1 MFKNIVIAID
11 GPAASGKSTTAKR
24 IAEKLDLLFID
35 TGAMYRAATLLSL
48 EAKCDLN
55 NEENIISAVHSK
67 NISQKNIEGMT
78 LTFAGDRDV
87 SEAIRTR
94 EVTNNV
100 SKVAA
105 YKSVRAILVEK
116 QQEMGGRGNVILDG
130 RDIGTVVFPNADLKI
145 FMIATAEERAK
156 RRLKEFEE
164 KGEKVEL
171 SKLIEEINERDRQ
184 DAEREASPLKKADD
198 AVEVDTSKLTI
209 DEQVE
214 LIINLTKKIY

>member
-1 MFKNIVIAID
+1 MTKNIVIAID

-24 IAEKLDLLFID
+24 IAEKLNLLFID

-48 EAKCDLN
+48 EAKSDLL
-55 NEENIISAVHSK
+55 NEESVFSAVNAK
-67 NISQKNIEGMT
+67 NISQKSIDGTT
-78 LTFAGDRDV
+78 LTYVDDRDV
-87 SEAIRTR
+87 SDDIRTR

-100 SKVAA
+100 SKVAS
-105 YKSVRAILVEK
+105 YKSVREILVEK
-116 QQEMGGRGNVILDG
+116 QQDMGSRGNVILDG

-156 RRLKEFEE
+156 RRLKEFKA

-198 AVEVDTSKLTI
+198 AIEVDTSKRTI

-214 LIINLTKKIY
+214 LIISLTKKI